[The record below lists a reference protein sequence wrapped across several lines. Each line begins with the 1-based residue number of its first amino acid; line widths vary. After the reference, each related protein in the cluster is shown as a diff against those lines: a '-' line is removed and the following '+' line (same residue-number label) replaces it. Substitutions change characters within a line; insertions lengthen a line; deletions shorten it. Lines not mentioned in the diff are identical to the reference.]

1 MNKLLRDLTDGER
14 TTIRVLLSSRSR
26 GVTAKGAPYLSFV
39 LQDKS
44 GTMDAKYWNV
54 PESAP
59 ELYQAGMIVDAQ
71 SQSSAAVSHQAAGY
85 RRGNRGGPQFCAGG
99 TAAGRSAA

>member
-44 GTMDAKYWNV
+44 GTMDAKYWT
-54 PESAP
+54 PMCW
-59 ELYQAGMIVDAQ
+59 GCWIW
-71 SQSSAAVSHQAAGY
+71 
-85 RRGNRGGPQFCAGG
+85 RRCLRHSI
-99 TAAGRSAA
+99 RS